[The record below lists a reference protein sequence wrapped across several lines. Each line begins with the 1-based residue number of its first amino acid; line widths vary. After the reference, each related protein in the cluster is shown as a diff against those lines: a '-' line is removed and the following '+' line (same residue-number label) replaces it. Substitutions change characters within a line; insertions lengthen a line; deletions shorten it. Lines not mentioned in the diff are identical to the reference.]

1 MIEIT
6 QSLGSPFVRK
16 VRITVA
22 VKRLTDEQARF
33 IDPDKDKD
41 RNEALRASNPL
52 NKIPAARLDSGD
64 LIFDSHV
71 ICEYLDSLGP
81 APRLFPQSG
90 LERYKTLTLASL
102 ADGLMDAT
110 ILIIYESRFRPEDKR
125 HPGWVERQQSKIDQA
140 LDYLER
146 AVPGWSGHPDY
157 GHITLACAL
166 GFLDFRQGG
175 RWRNGRPRLVAWLD
189 RFDKAVPAF
198 AATAPPK
205 A

>member
-16 VRITVA
+16 ARITA
-22 VKRLTDEQARF
+22 AMKGLSEKQARF

-41 RNEALRASNPL
+41 RNEALRAANPL
-52 NKIPAARLDSGD
+52 NKIPAARLDSGE

-71 ICEYLDSLGP
+71 ICEYLDSLTP
-81 APRLFPQSG
+81 SPKLFPPTG
-90 LERYKTLTLASL
+90 PERFKTLTLASL
-102 ADGLMDAT
+102 ADGLMDAS

-125 HPGWVERQQSKIDQA
+125 HPGWVERQQKKMDEA

-146 AVPGWSGHPDY
+146 AVPEWIGHPDY

-166 GFLDFRQGG
+166 GFLDFRHGG
-175 RWRNGRPRLVAWLD
+175 KWRNGRPKLVAWLD

-198 AATAPPK
+198 AATTPPK